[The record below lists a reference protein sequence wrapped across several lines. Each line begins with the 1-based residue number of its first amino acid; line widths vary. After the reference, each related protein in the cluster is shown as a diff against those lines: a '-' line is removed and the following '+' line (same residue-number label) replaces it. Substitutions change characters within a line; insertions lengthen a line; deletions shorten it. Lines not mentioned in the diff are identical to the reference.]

1 IARKAKTNE
10 LEIAQ
15 LSANNRQEIARLR
28 IDIFKKRY
36 QQIDHHKTCRCT
48 NSIGINF
55 TETLFRR
62 QVIQNISSLYVVLA
76 VIFYA

>member
-1 IARKAKTNE
+1 NE

-36 QQIDHHKTCRCT
+36 HHTHTRKIDRSQHQYNTRKDWLKM
-48 NSIGINF
+48 
-55 TETLFRR
+55 EPRR
-62 QVIQNISSLYVVLA
+62 ARNMSQ
-76 VIFYA
+76 